1 MVEAVILHWITP
13 SKRIKLINMA
23 LRLEHM
29 AFIEVLAS
37 SFCSARKLQI
47 KSNRLQRTH
56 AALPN
61 SVNIGDFYVRME
73 SPVKKR
79 KEEIARSVKTTYGL
93 KG

>member
-1 MVEAVILHWITP
+1 VVEAVNLHWITP

-47 KSNRLQRTH
+47 NRTAYNEPMRPSLI
-56 AALPN
+56 L
-61 SVNIGDFYVRME
+61 
-73 SPVKKR
+73 
-79 KEEIARSVKTTYGL
+79 
-93 KG
+93 